1 MISDNYVRLDGNDLY
16 RFRKNIIRNLFCSC
30 CFEKQLPI
38 SFLRYLLVL
47 LKVSIVSL
55 KKRTVKQVA
64 SVLLHC

>member
-1 MISDNYVRLDGNDLY
+1 MISDNYVTLDGNDLY
-16 RFRKNIIRNLFCSC
+16 RFRKTIMRNLFCSC
-30 CFEKQLPI
+30 FEKQSPI

-55 KKRTVKQVA
+55 KKSTVKQVA